1 MIWLQEHWIIAA
13 IIAALAIMVI
23 GVLIRRRKAARF
35 DFALDDDAPA
45 PATKAAPPPKPLA
58 PIKPDIVAA
67 EPARFKPLEKSP
79 PIAALDAA
87 NGASASAS
95 TQPAQDEAPETQA
108 ADTPTEPAAPAS
120 PAAPAP
126 AHPNVTDAPA
136 ADNLRLLKGLG
147 PKLAVLF
154 GNLGVTRFD
163 QIAAWTEADV
173 ARIDAQLGSFK
184 GRIEREQW
192 VDQAGYLARGD
203 KAGFEEKY
211 GALSGEL

>member
-13 IIAALAIMVI
+13 LIAALAILVI

-45 PATKAAPPPKPLA
+45 PTTKAAPPPKPLA
-58 PIKPDIVAA
+58 PIKPDIIAA

-79 PIAALDAA
+79 PIAELGVT
-87 NGASASAS
+87 NGASA
-95 TQPAQDEAPETQA
+95 QPAQAEAPETQA
-108 ADTPTEPAAPAS
+108 ADGPAEPAAPT
-120 PAAPAP
+120 APAP
-126 AHPNVTDAPA
+126 ASPSLADVPA

-147 PKLAVLF
+147 PKLSVLL

-203 KAGFEEKY
+203 KAGFEAKY
-211 GALSGEL
+211 GALNGEL

>member
-13 IIAALAIMVI
+13 LIAALAILVI

-35 DFALDDDAPA
+35 DFVLDDDAPA
-45 PATKAAPPPKPLA
+45 PTTKAAPPPKPLA

-79 PIAALDAA
+79 PIAELETEAPDPDPAT
-87 NGASASAS
+87 SASPS
-95 TQPAQDEAPETQA
+95 L
-108 ADTPTEPAAPAS
+108 AD
-120 PAAPAP
+120 
-126 AHPNVTDAPA
+126 VPA

-147 PKLAVLF
+147 PKLSVLL

-203 KAGFEEKY
+203 KAGFEAKY
-211 GALSGEL
+211 GALNGEL